1 MMIKIKQ
8 GDIFEERAEAIVN
21 PVNCVGVMGAGLAK
35 EFKRRFHSNYLE
47 YVWACSRGDVKIGA
61 MFVTDIPKGPH
72 PNHII
77 NFPTKNHFRDRSTLQ
92 GIELGLDDL
101 VLVIGERQLMSV
113 AVPALGCGLGGLR
126 WGKVLPSMLNKL
138 SVLEYCHVTI
148 FEPF

>member
-1 MMIKIKQ
+1 MIRIKQ

-35 EFKRRFHSNYLE
+35 EFKRRFHKNHIK
-47 YVWACSRGDVKIGA
+47 YVHACSVGEVRIGR
-61 MFVTDIPKGPH
+61 MFVTDVPNELHPKYV
-72 PNHII
+72 I
-77 NFPTKNHFRDRSTLQ
+77 NFPTKHHFKYISRLQ
-92 GIELGLDDL
+92 YIESGLDDL
-101 VLVIGERQLMSV
+101 VLVIKERKLMSV

-126 WGKVLPSMLNKL
+126 WEKVLPSMRNKL